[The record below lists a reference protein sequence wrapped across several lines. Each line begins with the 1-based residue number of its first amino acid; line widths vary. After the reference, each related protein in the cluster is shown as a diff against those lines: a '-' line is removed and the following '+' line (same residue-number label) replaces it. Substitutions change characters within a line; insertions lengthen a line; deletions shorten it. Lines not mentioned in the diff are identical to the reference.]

1 MADKIEPKKAQG
13 NLPGGN
19 PAAAHSTDQPIPV
32 KKPGTRPAAVQRG
45 TPWVDN
51 LLMPA
56 LAVFTGLVVGGVIIA
71 VSNDAAIAAWGN
83 LFHNPIGAFKASW
96 DAMFQAY
103 SALFAGALGNPAD
116 LIAGFST
123 YFATGQTAA
132 LYKAI
137 YPFTESLV
145 VTTPYIFL
153 GLAVAIGF
161 RCGLF
166 NIGAEGQFFM
176 GALGSAFVG
185 YSIVGLPW
193 FIHLPL
199 AMLGG
204 ALAGAIWGAIPGYL
218 KAKFGAHEVVNTIMM
233 NWIAFRLSDWLLNG
247 PMKAK
252 GFRPVT
258 PNVEVTAELPRF
270 FPDPLRFNWGF
281 VIALLFAVLVYWFLF
296 KTTLGFEIR
305 AVGAN
310 PDAAKYAGM
319 SVMRNFVLVMTL
331 SGAMAGLAGATQ
343 VLGTD
348 HWVGQGFSAG
358 FGFDSI
364 ALALLGKSHPLGV
377 VLAALLFGILRGGA
391 TSMQSLA
398 GISIYIISVI
408 QGMVIIFVAA
418 PGIIRWLYRLR
429 VGVGEQT
436 VLTRGWGK

>member
-1 MADKIEPKKAQG
+1 MAQKKGAKRNGRREPTKAPRAKESG
-13 NLPGGN
+13 P
-19 PAAAHSTDQPIPV
+19 
-32 KKPGTRPAAVQRG
+32 KPDESLNTRGQRG
-45 TPWVDN
+45 SAWAAN
-51 LLMPA
+51 LGLPV
-56 LAVFTGLVVGGVIIA
+56 LAVFTGLAVGGVIIA
-71 VSNDAAIAAWGN
+71 IANEAAIAAWGR
-83 LFHNPIGAFKASW
+83 FFRNPFAAIAASW
-96 DAMFQAY
+96 NAVMQAY
-103 SALFAGALGNPAD
+103 GALLGGALGRPAD
-116 LIAGFST
+116 VIAGFQSF
-123 YFATGQTAA
+123 FATGQPDA
-132 LYKAI
+132 LYQAI

-145 VTTPYIFL
+145 TATPYIFA
-153 GLAVAIGF
+153 GLAVALGF

-176 GALGSAFVG
+176 GALGAAFVG
-185 YSIVGLPW
+185 YSIVGLPAY
-193 FIHLPL
+193 IHLPL

-204 ALAGAIWGAIPGYL
+204 ALAGAIWGAIPGFL

-247 PMKAK
+247 PMKAV
-252 GFRPVT
+252 GYRPVT
-258 PNVEVTAELPRF
+258 PTVEATAEIPRF

-281 VIALLFAVLVYWFLF
+281 IFALLAAVFVYWFLF

-319 SVMRNFVLVMTL
+319 SVVRNFVLVMAL
-331 SGAMAGLAGATQ
+331 SGALAGLAGTVQ

-358 FGFDSI
+358 YGFDSI
-364 ALALLGKSHPLGV
+364 ALALLGKSHPFGV

-398 GISIYIISVI
+398 RIPIHIISVI

-418 PGIIRWLYRLR
+418 PAIIRWIYRLR
-429 VGVGEQT
+429 IGPVDQT